1 MNLQLRKCLLFL
13 ISMGMYVLSGCE
25 TPEQKA
31 SVPATAV
38 MTDKWILKN
47 LEECSSRAVPLKANG
62 QCEML
67 FYVKG
72 KPHRENFPVQLWVN
86 PPSEIYMQGDV
97 AFNAKGVVLGS
108 NTEEF
113 WFALQPKEIS
123 SYWWGRWSQQNS
135 LGALMINPHVVLE
148 GMGIIK
154 IDSEEQWTFGQED
167 SYRVLTRQDEGRTK
181 RIYVNRHDGRVRR
194 MEYVGAEG
202 EAVTVAELG
211 KYIKVGEDFYVPTQ
225 IKIIRRLTSDKAGF
239 VSITLKISS
248 VKATSFTEEQKQFL
262 FERHPMQGFKHI
274 YRISDSKVVEQQQE

>member
-1 MNLQLRKCLLFL
+1 MA
-13 ISMGMYVLSGCE
+13 
-25 TPEQKA
+25 EQKEA
-31 SVPATAV
+31 APAAAV

-47 LEECSSRAVPLKANG
+47 LEERSSRAVPLKANG

-67 FYVKG
+67 FYVKS
-72 KPHRENFPVQLWVN
+72 KPHKENFPVQLWVN

-123 SYWWGRWSQQNS
+123 SCWWGLWSQQSS
-135 LGALMINPHVVLE
+135 LGTMMINPHVVLE
-148 GMGIIK
+148 GMGIMK

-181 RIYVNRHDGRVRR
+181 RIYVNRHDGRIRR
-194 MEYVGAEG
+194 MEYVGTEG
-202 EAVTVAELG
+202 EAVTVAELD
-211 KYIKVGEDFYVPTQ
+211 KYTKLAEDFYVPTQ
-225 IKIIRRLTSDKAGF
+225 VKIIRRLTSDKAGF

-248 VKATSFTEEQKQFL
+248 VKATGFTEEQKQFL
-262 FERHPMQGFKHI
+262 FQRRPMQGFKHI
-274 YRISDSKVVEQQQE
+274 YRIIDSKVVEQQQE